1 MERFQFIA
9 ALLWMIGMLVFV
21 IWAMRDLIRSENE
34 EHRQRLGQEP
44 ALPDA
49 GKTAEQTSDKQ

>member
-34 EHRQRLGQEP
+34 EHRQRQGP
-44 ALPDA
+44 PVPTTDKA
-49 GKTAEQTSDKQ
+49 AEQTSDKH